1 MILDDQPAILQ
12 GLKELVEKTGLGRVV
27 ATETN
32 GHEALVSVLKHH
44 PELILLDVSMPEMSG
59 VEFAMRLKKLRK
71 ETKILAVSAYA
82 NNVYVRGMFNAGA
95 NGYLLKDNVA
105 TELISAIQ
113 TVMDGGKWISE
124 GLTEDPP
131 LAS

>member
-32 GHEALVSVLKHH
+32 GHEALVSVQKHH
-44 PELILLDVSMPEMSG
+44 PDLILVDVSMPEMSG
-59 VEFAMRLKKLRK
+59 IEFARHLKDRR
-71 ETKILAVSAYA
+71 EDTKILAVSAYA
-82 NNVYVRGMFNAGA
+82 NDVYVRSMFNAGA

-105 TELISAIQ
+105 TELVSAVRTII
-113 TVMDGGKWISE
+113 DGGRWISE
-124 GLTEDPP
+124 GLTEDPV
-131 LAS
+131 AG

>member
-32 GHEALVSVLKHH
+32 GHEALVSVQKHH
-44 PELILLDVSMPEMSG
+44 PDLILLDVSMPEMSG
-59 VEFAMRLKKLRK
+59 VEVAMRLKKLRK

-105 TELISAIQ
+105 TELVSAIQ